1 MGDIQHATRK
11 GDNMRHDETR
21 DNTTA
26 IEAVMMAGDAEEIL
40 VELGHSPEDADRMVN
55 GDADMTPVDMDNPRE
70 GVFPA
75 VVTREDAPAKI
86 LPVIVTVDELPR
98 LACDYPKPY
107 NPQHVV
113 DGVAV
118 EDAPAKLH
126 QGLGGIEGSDKT
138 GRETWDERCQRMAE
152 EAEDD
157 GQPDEYTEWQD
168 YMGGDEYYD
177 HSENACW

>member
-26 IEAVMMAGDAEEIL
+26 IEATIIE
-40 VELGHSPEDADRMVN
+40 ADIR
-55 GDADMTPVDMDNPRE
+55 DMTPVDMDNPRE
-70 GVFPA
+70 GWFDA
-75 VVTREDAPAKI
+75 VVTR
-86 LPVIVTVDELPR
+86 
-98 LACDYPKPY
+98 
-107 NPQHVV
+107 
-113 DGVAV
+113 